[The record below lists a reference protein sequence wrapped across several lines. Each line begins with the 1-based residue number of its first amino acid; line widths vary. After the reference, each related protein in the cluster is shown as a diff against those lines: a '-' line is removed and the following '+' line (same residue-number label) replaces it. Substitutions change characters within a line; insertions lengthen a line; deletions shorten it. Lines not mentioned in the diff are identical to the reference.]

1 MATQSPP
8 PDAPAPEQAPPQSA
22 PAASSTAGVYEYVD
36 ETQRTYHFDGA
47 PPQTAEKGDVCE
59 LPYDP
64 RDGRWQP
71 SKKKVTR
78 LPDNDPEQAA
88 KTAAAQSKERSR
100 VLAEAAQRDREQ
112 ALEREAAANRTG
124 A

>member
-8 PDAPAPEQAPPQSA
+8 PDAPAPEPAPPQSA
-22 PAASSTAGVYEYVD
+22 PAAPSTAGVYEYVD
-36 ETQRTYHFDGA
+36 DTPHTYFFPGA
-47 PPQTAEKGDVCE
+47 PQSAQKGDVCD

-64 RDGRWQP
+64 KDGHWQP

-78 LPDNDPEQAA
+78 LPDNDPQQAA
-88 KTAAAQSKERSR
+88 KTAAQQSAERAR
-100 VLAEAAQRDREQ
+100 VLAQAAEREAKEAAD
-112 ALEREAAANRTG
+112 REAAANGTG

>member
-8 PDAPAPEQAPPQSA
+8 PDAPAPEQAPEA
-22 PAASSTAGVYEYVD
+22 PAAPSTAGVFEYVG
-36 ETQRTYHFDGA
+36 TVQRTYLFPGA
-47 PPQTAEKGDVCE
+47 PQTAETGNVCP

-64 RDGRWQP
+64 GDGCWQP

-88 KTAAAQSKERSR
+88 KNAKRRSDARDEVHQQAAKQAAGAA
-100 VLAEAAQRDREQ
+100 VEA
-112 ALEREAAANRTG
+112 
-124 A
+124 